1 MKEVNTPLSV
11 PVPKP
16 ATLSMAVIVKLPVS
30 DTVTLWE
37 ESTPLVK
44 TAVAPLPA
52 ERVPVE
58 LISTV
63 LVAPS
68 KAVTVLLLVSWAVI

>member
-1 MKEVNTPLSV
+1 MKEVDTPLSL

-16 ATLSMAVIVKLPVS
+16 PALSVAVIVKLPVF
-30 DTVTLWE
+30 DIVTLWE

-44 TAVAPLPA
+44 VAVVPFPA

-68 KAVTVLLLVSWAVI
+68 KAVTVLLLASWAVI